1 MTILFTQIIQH
12 ANFTKHIDSEA
23 TMQGFLLGLIVGSN
37 LGACLTLV
45 GSLAGIMS
53 VFFFCF
59 LYPPFK

>member
-12 ANFTKHIDSEA
+12 PNFTQHVDSEA

-45 GSLAGIMS
+45 GSLAGIM
-53 VFFFCF
+53 
-59 LYPPFK
+59 